1 MSRRIILKKATR
13 VEGNAD
19 IHIEVKNGRVQAA
32 RLMVQ
37 DFRGFEKFCVG
48 TAVDAVPHQVSR
60 ICGLCCTS
68 HQVAGFEAV
77 EEALGVRTPPTVTAL
92 RQVMLLGEWIA
103 SHALSYFFLT
113 LPDALGMDNGVMDL
127 ISRHPEVVEK
137 AFDLRRQGQRI
148 VHILG
153 KRAVHPVSLGIGRFT
168 IPPTPV
174 ELSEVRSIAAGVMR
188 TIGDMAAQLQ
198 RLPLQGHT
206 IRIGDGLPLNFLTYD
221 EASSG
226 TDCFTVYDGRKH
238 LIHQFD
244 KAGFE
249 DHVDEI
255 HADWTFAKFPYL
267 KAQGFPEGILFVGPL
282 ARLNR
287 TRNILADPEIRELA
301 PSRLLKIDALT
312 LEDTD
317 VCRLLEIY
325 WAAKTIGR
333 LMDELEPDF
342 SCPGMDLTVSGKGIG
357 VVEAPRGV
365 LVHNYLVKRGVLERM
380 RLLVATQFNNPFIN
394 LMLRELAQQ
403 HVQGDGLSAEGEA
416 VIGKCLRI
424 FDPCLSCATH

>member
-1 MSRRIILKKATR
+1 MSRRITLKKATR

-19 IHIEVKNGRVQAA
+19 IHIEVKDGRVRAA

-68 HQVAGFEAV
+68 HQVAGFTAV
-77 EEALGVRTPPTVTAL
+77 EEALGIEPPPAVTAL
-92 RQVMLLGEWIA
+92 RRVMLLGEWIA
-103 SHALSYFFLT
+103 SHSLSYFFLT
-113 LPDALGMDNGVMDL
+113 LPDALGMDKGLMDL
-127 ISRHPEVVEK
+127 MRRHPRVVEK

-148 VHILG
+148 VHLLG

-168 IPPTPV
+168 IPPTPE
-174 ELSEVRSIAAGVMR
+174 ELAEVRAIAVRVME
-188 TIGDMAAQLQ
+188 TIGDMAVQLQ
-198 RLPLQGHT
+198 RLPLQNNAMG
-206 IRIGDGLPLNFLTYD
+206 IGDGLPLNFLTYGI
-221 EASSG
+221 SSG
-226 TDCFTVYDGRKH
+226 TECFSVCDGHKR
-238 LIHQFD
+238 LVHQFD

-267 KAQGFPEGILFVGPL
+267 KARGFPEGILFVGPL

-287 TRNILADPEIRELA
+287 AGSILDDPEIRRLA
-301 PSRLLKIDALT
+301 PPRLLQVEALT

-317 VCRLLEIY
+317 VCRLLEIF
-325 WAAKTIGR
+325 WAARTIRR
-333 LMDELEPDF
+333 LLDDLELDF
-342 SCPGMDLTVSGKGIG
+342 SGPDMDLAVSGKGIG

-365 LVHNYLVKRGVLERM
+365 LVHSYLVKRGVLERM

-394 LMLRELAQQ
+394 LMLKELAQK
-403 HVQGDGLSAEGEA
+403 HVDGDGLTVEGEA
-416 VIGKCLRI
+416 AIGKCLRI